1 MKKAT
6 AILLFLMMAG
16 FINAQSL
23 ISTTFSDYESNED
36 YSRVSISKK
45 MFSIMANLNPEDED
59 EKELIN
65 TVSNLDGLKII
76 VADSTANPDKLYK
89 ETLNRMPKRFEELLT
104 VNEKSEKIVFMIDEK
119 DGMVSELIMVL
130 RGEDQFILL
139 DLFGKIDL
147 KQISNL
153 SKKMNIEHVLFFK
166 EMFLAKY

>member
-23 ISTTFSDYESNED
+23 ISSTFSDYESNED

-76 VADSTANPDKLYK
+76 VADSTANPDKMYK

-130 RGEDQFILL
+130 RGEDQFVLL

-153 SKKMNIEHVLFFK
+153 SRKMNIEHLDQLEK
-166 EMFLAKY
+166 LDEN

>member
-45 MFSIMANLNPEDED
+45 MFSIMANLNPEDEE

-130 RGEDQFILL
+130 RGEDQFVLL

-153 SKKMNIEHVLFFK
+153 SKKMNIEHLDQLEK
-166 EMFLAKY
+166 LDEN